1 MMAPY
6 KLRRRRNLAGEY
18 VWLVIDITTDY
29 TVKWD
34 VSRSPTRAPAHLR
47 ETLERLNRR
56 YVVDKILVQP

>member
-1 MMAPY
+1 MEAY
-6 KLRRRRNLAGEY
+6 RLKRQRSITGY
-18 VWLVIDITTDY
+18 VWKVVDITTDF